1 MKDGI
6 KKSSKLTHQFMKN
19 KKAPISRCNFMRAS
33 DPGLIYPVFNLDHS
47 LCTTS
52 IVSRVFIPINV
63 VDNFNI

>member
-1 MKDGI
+1 MGI
-6 KKSSKLTHQFMKN
+6 N
-19 KKAPISRCNFMRAS
+19 KKAPISRCNSMRAS

-63 VDNFNI
+63 VDNLNI